1 MIHISP
7 VRKNGVSL
15 AATFMGRQVDDPD
28 PLAKQ
33 AQWQQIKREV
43 IDAIVAAGG
52 ALTHHHGLGRDRA
65 PWLEGEIGP
74 LGVQSL
80 QALKQ
85 VFDPSDIMNPGILL
99 PS

>member
-1 MIHISP
+1 
-7 VRKNGVSL
+7 
-15 AATFMGRQVDDPD
+15 VDDPD
-28 PLAKQ
+28 PLAKH
-33 AQWQQIKREV
+33 AQWQEIKREG

-52 ALTHHHGLGRDRA
+52 TLSQHYGLGRDRA

-85 VFDPSDIMNPGILL
+85 VFDPSGIMNPGILL